1 MKHKLRIE
9 QLSVESFASTRDSA
23 EIRGTVQGNQSDP
36 NTCYPVICYSGE
48 PSCLGTCPPE
58 ETCGLSCGGTCIP
71 SLCDD
76 QGS

>member
-1 MKHKLRIE
+1 MKLMLR
-9 QLSVESFASTRDSA
+9 VEDLVVASFEAAAPPARA
-23 EIRGTVQGNQSDP
+23 RGTVRANQSDP

-71 SLCDD
+71 SLC
-76 QGS
+76 GEES

>member
-9 QLSVESFASTRDSA
+9 ALSVESFEAAPTPA
-23 EIRGTVQGNQSDP
+23 ARGTVQGNQSDP
-36 NTCYPVICYSGE
+36 NTCYPVICASGE
-48 PSCLGTCPPE
+48 ASCLGTCPPE

>member
-1 MKHKLRIE
+1 MKHKLRIDE
-9 QLSVESFASTRDSA
+9 LSVDSFDATPAPA
-23 EIRGTVQGNQSDP
+23 ERRGTVQGNQSDP
-36 NTCYPVICYSGE
+36 NTCYPVICASGS

-76 QGS
+76 ES